1 MARLPEETA
10 RSAGGIPKPATG
22 VRESAIRAGRGV
34 SRPGRRG
41 RLVRLCAVKTRSRP
55 PETTVRPR
63 IRVTRAGEI
72 LLGPGKAD
80 LLDAI
85 RRSGRLRGAADE
97 LGMSYMRAWK
107 LVQML
112 NRGFREPLVRTERG
126 GAGHGKTA
134 LTPMGE
140 SVLSLYRAM
149 ESSSR
154 AAIRP
159 AWKRMRSLL
168 AS

>member
-1 MARLPEETA
+1 VKR
-10 RSAGGIPKPATG
+10 RS
-22 VRESAIRAGRGV
+22 RQ
-34 SRPGRRG
+34 SRP
-41 RLVRLCAVKTRSRP
+41 
-55 PETTVRPR
+55 TVRPR
-63 IRVTRAGEI
+63 NRVSRAEEI

-80 LLDAI
+80 LLEAI
-85 RRSGRLRGAADE
+85 RKSGRLRGAADE

-126 GAGHGKTA
+126 GAGHGQTA

-140 SVLSLYRAM
+140 SVLTLYRAM
-149 ESSSR
+149 ERSSL
-154 AAIRP
+154 AAMEP
-159 AWKRMRSLL
+159 AWKRLKNLL

>member
-1 MARLPEETA
+1 MTR
-10 RSAGGIPKPATG
+10 
-22 VRESAIRAGRGV
+22 
-34 SRPGRRG
+34 
-41 RLVRLCAVKTRSRP
+41 RSRP
-55 PETTVRPR
+55 PEPTVRPR
-63 IRVTRAGEI
+63 IRVSRAEEI

-80 LLDAI
+80 LLEAI

-126 GAGHGKTA
+126 GAGHGKTT

-140 SVLSLYRAM
+140 SVLALYRTM
-149 ESSSR
+149 ERSSL
-154 AAIRP
+154 AAIDP
-159 AWKRMRSLL
+159 AWKRLKSLL

>member
-1 MARLPEETA
+1 M
-10 RSAGGIPKPATG
+10 
-22 VRESAIRAGRGV
+22 
-34 SRPGRRG
+34 
-41 RLVRLCAVKTRSRP
+41 KTRSRP

-112 NRGFREPLVRTERG
+112 NRGFREPLVHTERG